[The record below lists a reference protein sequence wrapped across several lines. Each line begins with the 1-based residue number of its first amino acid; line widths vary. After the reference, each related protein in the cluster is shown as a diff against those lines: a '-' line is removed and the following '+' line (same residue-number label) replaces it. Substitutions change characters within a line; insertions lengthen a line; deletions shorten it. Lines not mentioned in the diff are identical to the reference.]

1 MYLYIWIYYI
11 IIIIPIES
19 QYLQNW
25 SKVISLSIY
34 IGVVY
39 YYDFNQI
46 LETTKLIN
54 RYINSYIL
62 SRFQTVSNS
71 YEIYQTVEFVY
82 LW

>member
-1 MYLYIWIYYI
+1 MI
-11 IIIIPIES
+11 IVIPIES

-25 SKVISLSIY
+25 SKDISPSIY
-34 IGVVY
+34 VGVVY
-39 YYDFNQI
+39 YYDFNEI

-54 RYINSYIL
+54 RYINFYIL
-62 SRFQTVSNS
+62 LKFQTISNS

>member
-1 MYLYIWIYYI
+1 MI
-11 IIIIPIES
+11 IVIPIES

-25 SKVISLSIY
+25 SKDISPSIY
-34 IGVVY
+34 VGVVY

-46 LETTKLIN
+46 LETTKLIK

-71 YEIYQTVEFVY
+71 YEIYQTIEFVY